1 METLLKR
8 KYGNTF
14 EEIEKAKKDYQT
26 KIDLFDNREYVL
38 AKLEKEIDD
47 LKNLVYEK
55 ADLLSNKRKTIAVN
69 LEKSIEKELKD
80 LYLDK
85 TIFKVDFKE
94 IDCNKTGK
102 DKVEFLI
109 STNVGENLKPLSIV
123 ASGGETSRLT
133 LGLNVV
139 FNDVFD
145 VSLAIFDEVDSG
157 VSGKVATSVG
167 EKIKELSKKYQTLVI
182 SHLPQVISFADNFY
196 YVYKKV
202 ENNKTKSC
210 VKLLDKNEKI
220 YELAKILS
228 GSDLPSDSFIEN
240 AKELL
245 FLK

>member
-1 METLLKR
+1 M
-8 KYGNTF
+8 
-14 EEIEKAKKDYQT
+14 
-26 KIDLFDNREYVL
+26 
-38 AKLEKEIDD
+38 
-47 LKNLVYEK
+47 
-55 ADLLSNKRKTIAVN
+55 
-69 LEKSIEKELKD
+69 
-80 LYLDK
+80 DK

-94 IDCNKTGK
+94 IECNKAGK

-109 STNVGENLKPLSIV
+109 STNVGETLKPLSVV

-139 FNDVFD
+139 FNEIFD
-145 VSLAIFDEVDSG
+145 ISLAIFDEVDSG

-182 SHLPQVISFADNFY
+182 SHLPQVISYADNFY

-202 ENNKTKSC
+202 ENNKTKSY

-245 FLK
+245 YK